1 MKNFP
6 SPLTV
11 DLVYGMSYHQEWLV
25 QDTWGLFFSEET
37 LTDDVNFLK
46 TNDGSDDVD
55 EGDFIQVMGGTSE
68 SQRRASIEEF
78 WDHVIICKLVIYPI
92 IYIIYLIYLPKI

>member
-25 QDTWGLFFSEET
+25 QDTWGLFFSEEM
-37 LTDDVNFLK
+37 LTDDVIFLK
-46 TNDGSDDVD
+46 TNDGSDNDD
-55 EGDFIQVMGGTSE
+55 EGDYPSHGRARR
-68 SQRRASIEEF
+68 QRRTSDQRHGE
-78 WDHVIICKLVIYPI
+78 K
-92 IYIIYLIYLPKI
+92 